1 MPCKSKIRDLKLRV
15 AGVLLAAGIAS
26 VLLLEGLW
34 PAATSA
40 GIARVPANDSSE
52 RVHFEDITQKAGI
65 NFIHYTGA
73 FGKKYLPET
82 MGPGCAFIDYDNDGY
97 PTSC

>member
-1 MPCKSKIRDLKLRV
+1 MISESKIQNLKSKV
-15 AGVLLAAGIAS
+15 AVIFLTTGLAAVSFMA
-26 VLLLEGLW
+26 GLK

-40 GIARVPANDSSE
+40 GAVKVPSNDSSGTI
-52 RVHFEDITQKAGI
+52 HFEDITQKAGI

-82 MGPGCAFIDYDNDGY
+82 MGPGCAFIDYDNDG
-97 PTSC
+97 